1 MNLNISRHKNE
12 ESIALFSMMS
22 KLSHDLLD
30 PVCTIL
36 NLGYLLRRDITSP
49 SQLLMVEEIEIATDE
64 IKDILSLWLDYS
76 KLQCGDLKSYPE
88 NFCINQLIDTLINQY
103 ATIIKSKNI
112 ILTHVNKKN
121 ELNIVLGE
129 KVLIHRSLQ
138 NILGLIIHLSSQ
150 TSEINIDID
159 TADAGNHKTLKIK
172 IQFQGTV
179 EANHKLNQHLHE
191 QTTDMPSLSALKS
204 HIELRL
210 LLHNAFLKVLNAHTD
225 VCLVNEQVSHFII
238 TYPLIKTLE

>member
-22 KLSHDLLD
+22 KLSHDVLD

-76 KLQCGDLKSYPE
+76 KFQCGDLNSYPE
-88 NFCINQLIDTLINQY
+88 KFCINQLIDTLINQY

-112 ILTHVNKKN
+112 ILAHVNKKN
-121 ELNIVLGE
+121 EFNIVLGE
-129 KVLIHRSLQ
+129 KVLIHKSLQ
-138 NILGLIIHLSSQ
+138 NILSLIIHISSQ
-150 TSEINIDID
+150 ASEVHLDID
-159 TADAGNHKTLKIK
+159 TADAGIHKTLKIK
-172 IQFQGTV
+172 VQFQGTV
-179 EANHKLNQHLHE
+179 EDNHKLNQYFYE
-191 QTTDMPSLSALKS
+191 QTTDTPSLSALKS

-210 LLHNAFLKVLNAHTD
+210 LLYNAYIKELNAHID
-225 VCLVNEQVSHFII
+225 VCLVNEQVSHIII